1 VAEGI
6 DPRKIVVD
14 GYDRIAERYAEW
26 VEGGAVRDEA
36 RPRYTA
42 LLLERLATGAAL
54 LELGCGGGGPTT
66 RQLAERFALT
76 GVDVSTRQL
85 DLARRRVPHAAFI
98 RADMSRLDFPSSSF
112 DGVAAF
118 YSLTHLPHG
127 ELPSLLERIA
137 AWLRPGGLLVASM
150 GAGENTGAVERDWLG
165 VPMYFSG
172 YCADEGRRL
181 VERAGLEIFS
191 SRAETIL
198 EDGTPA
204 TFLWVVARKPEGL
217 R

>member
-1 VAEGI
+1 VAEGV
-6 DPRKIVVD
+6 DPRKIVAD

-26 VEGGAVRDEA
+26 ADGSTVRDEA

-42 LLLERLATGAAL
+42 LLLERLAAGAAV

-76 GVDVSTRQL
+76 GVDISRRQL
-85 DLARRRVPHAAFI
+85 ELARRRVPHAAFI
-98 RADMSRLDFPSSSF
+98 RADMSRLDFPPSSF

-127 ELPSLLERIA
+127 ELPALLERIA

-150 GAGENTGAVERDWLG
+150 GAGEDTGAVERDWLR

-172 YCADEGRRL
+172 YCADEGQRL
-181 VERAGLEIFS
+181 VERARLEIVS
-191 SRAETIL
+191 ACAETIL

-204 TFLWVVARKPEGL
+204 TFVWVVAQKSEGL
-217 R
+217 D